1 MIDYVWNWLDFYL
14 AYSISITDNM
24 AQTQINKWLLDE
36 EFAQQSFIP
45 EKSNYLL
52 YVFNNVS
59 ITVIKLYRVIRVEID
74 ICPSASTVLW
84 LQVSCA
90 KLPNMYDLYIISKT
104 GSSNEYY
111 GFGSFPYNA
120 HHNNTKCVIS
130 SVITGISLLY
140 RSRVISE
147 RSIYSM
153 WLIIVEASN

>member
-1 MIDYVWNWLDFYL
+1 MF
-14 AYSISITDNM
+14 
-24 AQTQINKWLLDE
+24 
-36 EFAQQSFIP
+36 
-45 EKSNYLL
+45 
-52 YVFNNVS
+52 FNNVS
-59 ITVIKLYRVIRVEID
+59 ITVIKLCRVIRVEID
-74 ICPSASTVLW
+74 ILCPSASTVLW